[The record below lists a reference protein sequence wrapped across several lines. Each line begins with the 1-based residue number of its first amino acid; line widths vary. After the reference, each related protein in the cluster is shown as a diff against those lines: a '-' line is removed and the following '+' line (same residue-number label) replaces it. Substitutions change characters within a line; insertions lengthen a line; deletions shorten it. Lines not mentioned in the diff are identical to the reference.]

1 MRAACKNTIPLI
13 MGKKKKDGTKKMS
26 LQEFFSVTPM
36 PQRSSGILSPFVAS
50 SRGDDGDD
58 EDEEETF
65 LTIQTT
71 TDFDGAEEQQQ
82 QKNSPMMMMA
92 CDSAFGRHLYGT
104 NGVVDARIGFRVIGI
119 AGKDNTK
126 NNVGE
131 MYVTL
136 DAVDATL
143 EGKIIKRVE
152 CTFGGR
158 EALGKIEISNA
169 PFRERFSTPLQGVDV
184 LIKITFR
191 SSLHRPPVK
200 FTKSLEFFECE
211 EGDVRETTERVDFK
225 PELLKKILRAK
236 GEESGEEEEEERRGA
251 GGVKS
256 GSSSSKKKDAE
267 GRGGF
272 NAQKRRFTYPNNTN
286 TSNMFRNLD
295 VESSRYDDDDDDDDN
310 SEEEEE
316 EERAS
321 SSRRKNHE
329 QTPADPNVWT
339 VQDVANWLKSN
350 RLGFLVSRFTNS
362 AVDGYVLLR
371 LTDQDVLK
379 DLRVTSHVERLRLF
393 RNIDALKASRVPF
406 EEKTRS
412 LEIETRDKL
421 NIVKR
426 HDNDATNNNSFNT
439 PVDLLEADVSWLQFV
454 LPMRRLAALTGWLSH
469 VVDEVI
475 ERFDVDV
482 GSKRETIAAQISV
495 YCVSAIKAE
504 LDIPHPTNDDDR
516 SKESTRKSRIKESL
530 ETVSGWSKQ
539 LELFDDPKTLDV
551 KQLQRNLI
559 ALHLLLKEEEE
570 EEDNENHAA
579 ANVLRGSGGS
589 STPPPQ
595 LNAKAQSFVGSG
607 TSIASLGELETLTNP
622 SRSAS
627 PSNMHH
633 HLRHVSSVMELAE
646 ECEIRYDDIEF
657 STGEASSSN
666 RIGRGGFGEVFLGR
680 YNGSLVAVKRL
691 FESPVGK
698 GLEEFKR
705 EVSVLS
711 TLRHPSIVLWLG
723 ACTVSPNTAIILE
736 YMDRGSLHDVLHR
749 SEAVLNLPTRIR
761 WSISIAKAMAYLH
774 THKPHA
780 IIHCDLNCN
789 NVLVNRDGAV
799 KVTDFGLSKVKQHS
813 KATRQTGVTGT
824 VSYAAPEV
832 IVGNQFTESS
842 DIFSYGVTIWE
853 IIARKI
859 PWDGLTEY
867 QIVYRMSSALD
878 NPDTE
883 YAACEQ
889 HLKMTETTTKATP
902 FSPPLQSI
910 LRDCWFKLPERRPK
924 MGDVL
929 VRMIEAHKVACK
941 EERTKR
947 RENETSSAS
956 TSK

>member
-1 MRAACKNTIPLI
+1 
-13 MGKKKKDGTKKMS
+13 MGKKKKNGDKMS
-26 LQEFFSVTPM
+26 LREFFKQTPM
-36 PQRSSGILSPFVAS
+36 PVRASGILHERDGGGGEFDASFDGGFTANAANTGSGKKKTNTVSPF
-50 SRGDDGDD
+50 RG
-58 EDEEETF
+58 
-65 LTIQTT
+65 
-71 TDFDGAEEQQQ
+71 
-82 QKNSPMMMMA
+82 N
-92 CDSAFGRHLYGT
+92 DSASFSASLSYLINGT
-104 NGVVDARIGFRVIGI
+104 IDFRVGFKVLRLNE
-119 AGKDNTK
+119 GSTS
-126 NNVGE
+126 NVGE
-131 MYVTL
+131 MFIHVK
-136 DAVDATL
+136 DAELNKLYAN
-143 EGKIIKRVE
+143 KIIKRVDVL
-152 CTFGGR
+152 FGN
-158 EALGKIEISNA
+158 EALGSVEMSSA
-169 PFRERFSTPLQGVDV
+169 PFVAQFQTELKGVDV

-200 FTKSLEFFECE
+200 FTKSFEFFECA
-211 EGDVRETTERVDFK
+211 EGDARETIERVDFK
-225 PELLKKILRAK
+225 PELIKKILVVK
-236 GEESGEEEEEERRGA
+236 GEESGDDEDGEDEGRRTSRA
-251 GGVKS
+251 AKMLSSNSS
-256 GSSSSKKKDAE
+256 GSKKKDA
-267 GRGGF
+267 
-272 NAQKRRFTYPNNTN
+272 AVAKRRFTYLNNNATA

-295 VESSRYDDDDDDDDN
+295 LESNNDDDDDVNDDDDDEK
-310 SEEEEE
+310 SDPEDEEKK
-316 EERAS
+316 S
-321 SSRRKNHE
+321 SSGSRKNNK

-339 VQDVANWLKSN
+339 VEDVGNWLESN
-350 RLGFLVSRFTNS
+350 MLGFLVSRFANS

-412 LEIETRDKL
+412 LEKETRDKL
-421 NIVKR
+421 NR
-426 HDNDATNNNSFNT
+426 TTASTNSFNT

-454 LPMRRLAALTGWLSH
+454 LPMRRLAVLSGWLSH

-475 ERFDVDV
+475 ERFNVDV

-504 LDIPHPTNDDDR
+504 LEIQEINADR
-516 SKESTRKSRIKESL
+516 SKQSSPTTARKSRIRESL
-530 ETVSGWSKQ
+530 ETVKGWSKE
-539 LELFDDPKTLDV
+539 LELFDDPKTLDER
-551 KQLQRNLI
+551 QLQKNLI

-570 EEDNENHAA
+570 EEDVENHG
-579 ANVLRGSGGS
+579 NNGMGSSGGV
-589 STPPPQ
+589 STPPPL
-595 LNAKAQSFVGSG
+595 LNAKAQSFIGSG
-607 TSIASLGELETLTNP
+607 TSMASLGELEP
-622 SRSAS
+622 SSRSAS
-627 PSNMHH
+627 PSNAH
-633 HLRHVSSVMELAE
+633 HLRHVSSVIKLAE

-680 YNGSLVAVKRL
+680 YNGSLVAVKKL

-698 GLEEFKR
+698 GLDEFKR

-749 SEAVLNLPTRIR
+749 TEAVLTLSTRIR

-789 NVLVNRDGAV
+789 NVLINRDGAV

-842 DIFSYGVTIWE
+842 DVFSYGVTIWE
-853 IIARKI
+853 IVARKI

-889 HLKMTETTTKATP
+889 HLKMNARSDEEQDQESSSTSSSSSSIASTP
-902 FSPPLQSI
+902 FRHPLQSI

-924 MGDVL
+924 MGDIL
-929 VRMIEAHKVACK
+929 VRMIEVHKEACK

-947 RENETSSAS
+947 REIEKEEEEVGGAT
-956 TSK
+956 TKTI

>member
-1 MRAACKNTIPLI
+1 
-13 MGKKKKDGTKKMS
+13 MGKKKKDGHNNGTKKMS

-50 SRGDDGDD
+50 RDDDDDDDDDD
-58 EDEEETF
+58 ET
-65 LTIQTT
+65 LTTIQAT

-82 QKNSPMMMMA
+82 NNSPMMVY
-92 CDSAFGRHLYGT
+92 DSAFGRHHHHHRDGT
-104 NGVVDARIGFRVIGI
+104 NGVVGARIGFRVIAI
-119 AGKDNTK
+119 KAGKDNN

-152 CTFGGR
+152 CTFGH

-251 GGVKS
+251 GLKS

-267 GRGGF
+267 GRRGF

-295 VESSRYDDDDDDDDN
+295 VESSRDDDDDDDN
-310 SEEEEE
+310 GEEEEE
-316 EERAS
+316 QRAS

-504 LDIPHPTNDDDR
+504 LDIPHPTNNDDR

-579 ANVLRGSGGS
+579 ANVLRGSGGL

-853 IIARKI
+853 IVARKI

-889 HLKMTETTTKATP
+889 HLKMTETTKATP

-956 TSK
+956 SASK